1 MAKAQNWLLGG
12 RKNKTAKAT
21 VSPNLGL
28 KTFGY
33 PKFLHF

>member
-1 MAKAQNWLLGG
+1 MAKAQNWFLEG
-12 RKNKTAKAT
+12 RKNKTAKVT
-21 VSPNLGL
+21 VPSSLGL